1 MASERIE
8 RRLTAILAVDVAG
21 YSRLTGLDE
30 EGTHV
35 QLQDHLCALVDP
47 KIAEHRGRVVKNTG
61 DGMLAEFGSVVDA
74 LRCAL
79 DVQRG
84 MVERNVNVP
93 QAKRVEFRIGIN
105 VGDIIVDR
113 GDIFGD
119 GVNVAAR
126 LEGLA
131 EPGGICVSARVR
143 EYAQD
148 QLNITFEDVGEQH
161 LKNIARPV
169 RTYRVRLDQVGNKRP
184 APATPEEDR
193 AVVPRL
199 SILVLPFANLS
210 NDPEQEYFADGLT
223 DDLTIDLSQ
232 LTGSFVIARSTAF
245 NYKGAKV
252 DATQIG
258 RKLHVRYVV
267 EGSVRRSKN
276 RVRVGVQL
284 IDTETGGHLW
294 AERFDRD
301 IADLFEMQD
310 EITGRIA
317 LALHYK
323 FTEMGRRHAERSNN
337 PDAVDLIFRGLAAL
351 YKPSSKATLAMARG
365 FFEDALQIDNCSTRA
380 WAGLSEAHAGA
391 VLGRWSEAP
400 ADQLQAAEDAAER
413 ALACD
418 PTNPAAHMAKA
429 AVLFAG
435 IKLEAALVG
444 YEKVIK
450 LGHNWPMAYA
460 RMGILNALLGRPEET
475 FPLVE
480 KAIRLSPHD
489 SNLGEWQLS
498 IGMAWFMMDRLE
510 EAIIWLRRST
520 EANPELGTNYS
531 ALASAC
537 SLAGRNEEAGDALS
551 AYMRLHP
558 IMTIN
563 KMRSSWYSDH
573 PAYLAWR
580 ERFYG
585 GLRKAGLP
593 E

>member
-1 MASERIE
+1 
-8 RRLTAILAVDVAG
+8 
-21 YSRLTGLDE
+21 
-30 EGTHV
+30 
-35 QLQDHLCALVDP
+35 
-47 KIAEHRGRVVKNTG
+47 
-61 DGMLAEFGSVVDA
+61 
-74 LRCAL
+74 
-79 DVQRG
+79 
-84 MVERNVNVP
+84 VP
-93 QAKRVEFRIGIN
+93 F
-105 VGDIIVDR
+105 
-113 GDIFGD
+113 
-119 GVNVAAR
+119 
-126 LEGLA
+126 
-131 EPGGICVSARVR
+131 
-143 EYAQD
+143 
-148 QLNITFEDVGEQH
+148 T
-161 LKNIARPV
+161 
-169 RTYRVRLDQVGNKRP
+169 
-184 APATPEEDR
+184 
-193 AVVPRL
+193 
-199 SILVLPFANLS
+199 NLS
-210 NDPEQEYFADGLT
+210 NDPEHEYFADGLT
-223 DDLTIDLSQ
+223 DDLTTDLSRW
-232 LTGSFVIARSTAF
+232 TGSFVLARSTAF
-245 NYKGAKV
+245 NYKGREV

-301 IADLFEMQD
+301 VADLLEMQD

-323 FTEMGRRHAERSNN
+323 FTDMGRRHAERSNR
-337 PDAVDLIFRGLAAL
+337 PDALDLIFRGLAAL
-351 YKPSSKATLAMARG
+351 YKPSSKESLAIARS
-365 FFEDALQIDNCSTRA
+365 FSEDALQIDNCSTRA
-380 WAGLSEAHAGA
+380 WAGLSEAHAGT

-418 PTNPAAHMAKA
+418 PTNPAAHVAKA

-435 IKLEAALVG
+435 VKLEAALVE
-444 YEKVIK
+444 YEKVIE
-450 LGHNWPMAYA
+450 LGHSWPIAYA
-460 RMGILNALLGRPEET
+460 RMGILNAMLGRPEET

-489 SNLGEWQLS
+489 SNLGEWYLS
-498 IGMAWFMMDRLE
+498 IGIAWFMMNQLE
-510 EAIIWLRRST
+510 EAIVWLRRST
-520 EANPELGTNYS
+520 EANPELGINYS

-537 SLAGRNEEAGDALS
+537 SLAGRNEEAGAAVS

-563 KMRSSWYSDH
+563 KLRSSRYSDH

-580 ERFYG
+580 ERFYE